1 MMAESEPLLDSHD
14 GEISDSEAAEY
25 SDLIEAGSI
34 SGEVSTG
41 ELELDEL
48 DSSEELAVKSDTE
61 LLERELTEERDQLL
75 DTLKRLQA
83 DFENYKKRV
92 LKQEFEIRERA
103 NVGLIAK
110 LLPVLDVM
118 ELADKHLSDSSNE
131 EDGGEKVLQMLK
143 EILEKEGLERV
154 GNVDEAFDPSIHE
167 AVAHSAESDSEV
179 GLPVVAEV
187 YRSGYKFRGKIL
199 RPAMVTVKG

>member
-1 MMAESEPLLDSHD
+1 MAESEPLLDSHD

-75 DTLKRLQA
+75 DTLKRLQV

>member
-1 MMAESEPLLDSHD
+1 MAESEPLLDSHD